1 MTYRPGQGTA
11 ALLGTVFAVAV
22 TTAVLASFFL
32 FPGSGCNGES
42 CGDASEP
49 TVVAVG
55 EVTPSPTAP
64 PSGDGSGGG
73 TGPDGQPTGGTPQLP
88 GNAPTTPAGS
98 PTDGDLQ
105 FSAQVDMPPAP
116 EAQTGDPGGVSAMIH
131 AGPLRVLT
139 PSSAGSGFLKVDR
152 TTSTARGQL
161 EPMLVQDFRGSHSG
175 WTLTATMSDFSVPG
189 GRTLDADKLAWEPK
203 CGAHPGGEPYP
214 STAVPGSP
222 VSAGRTALLCS
233 APALAGVTGGQFDVG
248 ADIRLPV
255 PAGSTTSGS
264 YTATLLLTLA

>member
-32 FPGSGCNGES
+32 FPGGGCNGES

-55 EVTPSPTAP
+55 EVSASPTAP
-64 PSGDGSGGG
+64 STTPSGGPSGPG
-73 TGPDGQPTGGTPQLP
+73 GQPTGGAPQLP
-88 GNAPTTPAGS
+88 TAVPSAPS
-98 PTDGDLQ
+98 DGDLH

-116 EAQTGDPGGVSAMIH
+116 EAQTANPDGVSAVIH

-152 TTSTARGQL
+152 TTSTAKGRL
-161 EPMLVQDFRGSHSG
+161 DPMLVQDFRGSHSG